1 MPDLTY
7 EIKKEIGI
15 LSEAT
20 TGWTRQVNMISWNG
34 RDAKL
39 DIRDWAPE
47 REKAGKGMTLTKD
60 EVKKLI
66 ELLNEADLD

>member
-1 MPDLTY
+1 MPDITY

-60 EVKKLI
+60 EVKKLV

>member
-1 MPDLTY
+1 MPDITY

>member
-1 MPDLTY
+1 MPEITN
-7 EIKKEIGI
+7 EIKEEIGI
-15 LSEAT
+15 ISEAQ

>member
-1 MPDLTY
+1 MPDITY

-47 REKAGKGMTLTKD
+47 REKAGKGMTLLRMK
-60 EVKKLI
+60 
-66 ELLNEADLD
+66 

>member
-1 MPDLTY
+1 MPDITY
-7 EIKKEIGI
+7 EIKKEIGV
-15 LSEAT
+15 LSEAS

>member
-1 MPDLTY
+1 MLEITN

-15 LSEAT
+15 ISEAQ

-34 RDAKL
+34 REAKL

-47 REKAGKGMTLTKD
+47 REKAGKGITLTKE
-60 EVKKLI
+60 EVKKLKD
-66 ELLNEADLD
+66 LLNEMDLD

>member
-1 MPDLTY
+1 MPDITY
-7 EIKKEIGI
+7 EIKKEIGV
-15 LSEAT
+15 LSEAS

-60 EVKKLI
+60 EVKKLV